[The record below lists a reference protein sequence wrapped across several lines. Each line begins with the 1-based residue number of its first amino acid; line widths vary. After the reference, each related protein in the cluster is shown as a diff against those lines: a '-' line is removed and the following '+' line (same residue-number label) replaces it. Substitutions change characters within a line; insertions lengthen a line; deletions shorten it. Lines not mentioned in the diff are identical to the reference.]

1 MRHRW
6 IILLTLGTLSGCFQ
20 TYNEDADLYTVP
32 VTNNPHVVP
41 NHGSGFP
48 MGGGSSKGPY

>member
-6 IILLTLGTLSGCFQ
+6 IILLTLGTLAGCFQ

>member
-1 MRHRW
+1 MSKW
-6 IILLTLGTLSGCFQ
+6 LLLFLIPLTGCFQ
-20 TYNEDADLYTVP
+20 IFNNGDDDEELHTVP

-48 MGGGSSKGPY
+48 MMGGKG